1 MKLQYVGAR
10 PIVSK
15 NGVSFD
21 QTKPDKYT
29 FLPVAI
35 ELLEALDSV
44 QADENGVID
53 LKNLDAKEYRPSVL
67 LELLKKHCDDMLP
80 LAEESDRETEAWID
94 ETQERVKKST
104 SLSPNDRTALLG
116 NIRIMRDY
124 YRQYMINEFAYDCL
138 LKKMADKMVKRHI
151 HEIAFKLYQN
161 FGLVFSHL
169 IPILTDHRPPV
180 DAQISI
186 QEDNEGAYG
195 RLKTYSRPKA

>member
-53 LKNLDAKEYRPSVL
+53 LKNLDAREYRPSVL

-94 ETQERVKKST
+94 EMQERVKKST
-104 SLSPNDRTALLG
+104 SLSPNDRTALSG

-124 YRQYMINEFAYDCL
+124 YRQYMINEL
-138 LKKMADKMVKRHI
+138 LTIVSLKRWRI
-151 HEIAFKLYQN
+151 KW
-161 FGLVFSHL
+161 
-169 IPILTDHRPPV
+169 
-180 DAQISI
+180 
-186 QEDNEGAYG
+186 
-195 RLKTYSRPKA
+195 

>member
-53 LKNLDAKEYRPSVL
+53 LKNLDAREYRPSVL

-94 ETQERVKKST
+94 EMQERVKKST

-124 YRQYMINEFAYDCL
+124 YRQYMINEFAYNCL
-138 LKKMADKMVKRHI
+138 LKKMADKMVKGHI